1 MAIFIHNRYDSLY
14 YIVRILNKI
23 NREINIFSVNL
34 LFNKNFIFY
43 FSCISLIII

>member
-1 MAIFIHNRYDSLY
+1 MAIFIHNRYDYLY

-43 FSCISLIII
+43 FSCI